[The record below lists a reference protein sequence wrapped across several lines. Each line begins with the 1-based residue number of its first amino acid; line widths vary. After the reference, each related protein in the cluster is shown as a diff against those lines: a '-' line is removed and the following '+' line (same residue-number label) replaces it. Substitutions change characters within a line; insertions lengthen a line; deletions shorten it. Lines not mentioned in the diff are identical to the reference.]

1 MKKSQ
6 KKTKEL
12 NLIKKIRKP
21 VPPPSRPHEKKKY
34 DRKKFKSDTKDEKDG
49 LM

>member
-1 MKKSQ
+1 MKKPQ
-6 KKTKEL
+6 KKTENL

-34 DRKKFKSDTKDEKDG
+34 DRKIFKREDEKFIKKGD
-49 LM
+49 

>member
-6 KKTKEL
+6 KKTKIS
-12 NLIKKIRKP
+12 NLFRQIRKP
-21 VPPPSRPHEKKKY
+21 VPPPSRPHGKKKY
-34 DRKKFKSDTKDEKDG
+34 DRKKFKSETEEEKDG